1 MRLPMA
7 TPIRS
12 SGNSGAPRPKKRN
25 RISFHFL
32 LQGKKIMVH
41 YDDFLSHSSTGEPMS
56 DHIAAIGAI
65 AAKYD
70 NDPTRLLDMLLAVQE
85 QERYVSDAATRLLA
99 QELGLSWG
107 DIQQTVSFYH
117 LLSQEPRG
125 KYTVYLNNGPVSIM
139 QGYDEVAAAFAEA
152 TGCTF
157 GSVTADGCIGLFSTA
172 DMGMGDQEVAA
183 LINGTVFTHL
193 TPEKARILVKA
204 MQKDMPIQDI
214 QDMITDTGYGDGNN
228 SLPPIGSMVRNNI
241 QKSGPVCF
249 GPYQAGAALRKCVA
263 QSPEEVLA
271 EIKASKLRGRGGAG
285 FPTGMKWELCAK
297 AEGPE
302 RCVVANA
309 DEGEPG
315 TFKDRVLLTER
326 AQLLFEGMAVC
337 AYAIKAATGTLYLRG
352 EYAYL
357 KDYLEQ
363 VLEQMRLENLLGK
376 NIAGTSGTSG
386 FDFDIR
392 VQLGAGSYVCGEE
405 SALLESAEGRR
416 GEPRNRPPFPA
427 QSGFHTMPTVIDNV
441 ETLAATVQIIDK
453 GAAWFRS
460 LGTEESTG
468 TKVLSISGDCDRPGV
483 YEVEF
488 GITLGELL
496 TLAGARD
503 PQAVQVGGPSGRCLN
518 AAAKETAISFEGC
531 PSAGAILIIGAQH
544 DLLTIIDNFM
554 AFFTEESCGSCVP
567 CRTGTWM
574 LRNTLRRIMQGKG
587 TREDLTSMRQLS
599 AVMQKTT
606 KCGLGHTAPNP
617 ILNTLDNFPHLYDA
631 LIPEQTS
638 IRAFDLEASVQA
650 SNLAVGRAS
659 VVKKEQV

>member
-1 MRLPMA
+1 
-7 TPIRS
+7 
-12 SGNSGAPRPKKRN
+12 
-25 RISFHFL
+25 
-32 LQGKKIMVH
+32 
-41 YDDFLSHSSTGEPMS
+41 MS
-56 DHIAAIGAI
+56 DHIAAISAI
-65 AAKYD
+65 AAKYA
-70 NDPTRLLDMLLAVQE
+70 NDPTRLLDMLLAIQ
-85 QERYVSDAATRLLA
+85 QQDRYISDSVVRQLA
-99 QELGLSWG
+99 QELGLSWA

-117 LLSQEPRG
+117 LLSQKPRG
-125 KYTVYLNNGPVSIM
+125 KYTIYLNNGPVSIM

-152 TGCTF
+152 AGCPI
-157 GSVTADGCIGLFSTA
+157 GSVTADGCIGFFSTA

-183 LINGTVFTHL
+183 LINGTVFTNL
-193 TPEKARILVKA
+193 TPEKARTLVKA
-204 MQKDMPIQDI
+204 MQEGVPV
-214 QDMITDTGYGDGNN
+214 QDMVTDDTEYGKYGDGNN
-228 SLPPIGSMVRNNI
+228 SLPSIRSMVRNNL
-241 QKSGPVCF
+241 KKPGPVCF
-249 GPYQAGAALRKCVA
+249 GPYQPGAALQKCVT
-263 QSPEEVLA
+263 QSPEEVLS

-357 KDYLEQ
+357 KAYLEQ

-496 TLAGARD
+496 DMAGARD

-518 AAAKETAISFEGC
+518 AAAKDTAISFEGC

-554 AFFTEESCGSCVP
+554 TFFTDESCGSCVP
-567 CRTGTWM
+567 CRIGTWM

-631 LIPEQTS
+631 LIPEQS
-638 IRAFDLEASVQA
+638 DIRSFDLDAAVQA
-650 SNLAVGRAS
+650 SNTAVGRES
-659 VVKKEQV
+659 VPEEEQI

>member
-1 MRLPMA
+1 
-7 TPIRS
+7 
-12 SGNSGAPRPKKRN
+12 
-25 RISFHFL
+25 
-32 LQGKKIMVH
+32 
-41 YDDFLSHSSTGEPMS
+41 MS

-70 NDPTRLLDMLLAVQE
+70 NDPTRLLDMLLTVQE
-85 QERYVSDAATRLLA
+85 QDRYISDSVVRQLA
-99 QELGLSWG
+99 QKLGLSWA

-117 LLSQEPRG
+117 LFSQKPRG

-152 TGCTF
+152 AGCSI
-157 GSVTADGCIGLFSTA
+157 GSVTADGCIGIFSTA

-183 LINGTVFTHL
+183 LINGSVFTNL

-204 MQKDMPIQDI
+204 MQEDVPIQDI
-214 QDMITDTGYGDGNN
+214 QDMVTENTGYGDGNN
-228 SLPPIGSMVRNNI
+228 SLPSIRSMVRNNLR
-241 QKSGPVCF
+241 KPGPVCF
-249 GPYQAGAALRKCVA
+249 GPYQPGAALRKCIN
-263 QSPEEVLA
+263 QSPKEVLA

-326 AQLLFEGMAVC
+326 ARLLFEGMTVC
-337 AYAIKAATGTLYLRG
+337 AYAIKATTGALYLRG

-363 VLEQMRLENLLGK
+363 VLEQMRSENLLGK
-376 NIAGTSGTSG
+376 DIVGTSG

-441 ETLAATVQIIDK
+441 ETLTSAAQIIDK
-453 GAAWFRS
+453 GATWFS
-460 LGTEESTG
+460 GMGTEESTG

-496 TLAGARD
+496 TLAGAHD

-531 PSAGAILIIGAQH
+531 PSAGAILIIGAQR

-554 AFFTEESCGSCVP
+554 EFFTEESCGSCVP
-567 CRTGTWM
+567 CRTGTWI
-574 LRNTLRRIMQGKG
+574 LRNTLRRIMQGQG

-606 KCGLGHTAPNP
+606 KCGLGHTAPKP
-617 ILNTLDNFPHLYDA
+617 ILNTMDDFPHLYDA
-631 LIPEQTS
+631 LIPEQS
-638 IRAFDLEASVQA
+638 DIRFFDLETAVQA
-650 SNLAVGRAS
+650 ANTAVGKTS
-659 VVKKEQV
+659 VHKEEQV

>member
-1 MRLPMA
+1 
-7 TPIRS
+7 
-12 SGNSGAPRPKKRN
+12 
-25 RISFHFL
+25 
-32 LQGKKIMVH
+32 
-41 YDDFLSHSSTGEPMS
+41 MS
-56 DHIAAIGAI
+56 DRIAAIA
-65 AAKYD
+65 ALTAKYD
-70 NDPTRLLDMLLAVQE
+70 NDPTRLLDILLAVQK
-85 QERYVSDAATRLLA
+85 QERCISDTAARQIA
-99 QELGLSWG
+99 RAVGLSWA
-107 DIQQTVSFYH
+107 DIEQTVSFYH
-117 LLSQEPRG
+117 LLSQKPRG
-125 KYTVYLNNGPVSIM
+125 QYTVYLNNGPVSIM
-139 QGYDEVAAAFAEA
+139 QGYDEVAAAFSEA
-152 TGCTF
+152 AGCPI

-183 LINGTVFTHL
+183 LINGTVFTCL
-193 TPEKARILVKA
+193 TPEKAKALVKA
-204 MQKDMPIQDI
+204 MQEGMPV
-214 QDMITDTGYGDGNN
+214 QDMATKDTEYGDGNN
-228 SLPPIGSMVRNNI
+228 SLPSIRSMVRNNLR
-241 QKSGPVCF
+241 KPGPVCF
-249 GPYQAGAALRKCVA
+249 GPYQAGAALRKCVTQA
-263 QSPEEVLA
+263 PEEILA
-271 EIKASKLRGRGGAG
+271 EIKTSKLRGRGGAG

-337 AYAIKAATGTLYLRG
+337 AYAIKATTGALYLRG

-363 VLEQMRLENLLGK
+363 VLEQMRSENLLGRD
-376 NIAGTSGTSG
+376 IAGKPG

-405 SALLESAEGRR
+405 SALLESAEGKR

-441 ETLAATVQIIDK
+441 ETLTSAAQIIDK
-453 GAAWFRS
+453 GAAWFS
-460 LGTEESTG
+460 SMGTEESTG

-488 GITLGELL
+488 GITVGELL
-496 TLAGARD
+496 DMAGARD

-518 AAAKETAISFEGC
+518 AAARDTAISFEGC

-567 CRTGTWM
+567 CRAGTLM
-574 LRNTLRRIMQGKG
+574 LRNTLRHIMQGQG
-587 TREDLTSMRQLS
+587 TREDLISMRQLS

-606 KCGLGHTAPNP
+606 KCGLGHTAANP

-631 LIPEQTS
+631 LIPQQTD
-638 IRAFDLEASVQA
+638 IRSFDLKAAVQA

-659 VVKKEQV
+659 VAKEEQV

>member
-1 MRLPMA
+1 MP
-7 TPIRS
+7 
-12 SGNSGAPRPKKRN
+12 
-25 RISFHFL
+25 
-32 LQGKKIMVH
+32 
-41 YDDFLSHSSTGEPMS
+41 

-85 QERYVSDAATRLLA
+85 QDRYISDSVARQLA
-99 QELGLSWG
+99 QELDLSWG

-117 LLSQEPRG
+117 LLSQKPRG

-139 QGYDEVAAAFAEA
+139 QGFDEVAAAFAEA
-152 TGCTF
+152 AGCSF
-157 GSVTADGCIGLFSTA
+157 GSVTADGRIGLFTTA

-183 LINGTVFTHL
+183 LINNVVFTNL
-193 TPEKARILVKA
+193 TPEKARILVEA
-204 MQKDMPIQDI
+204 MQKDMPVQDI
-214 QDMITDTGYGDGNN
+214 QDMITEGYGDGNN
-228 SLPPIGSMVRNNI
+228 SLPSIHSMVCNNL
-241 QKSGPVCF
+241 KKPGPVCF
-249 GPYQAGAALRKCVA
+249 GPHQAGAALRKCVT
-263 QSPEEVLA
+263 QTPEEVLA
-271 EIKASKLRGRGGAG
+271 EVKASKLRGRGGAG

-297 AEGPE
+297 AQGPD

-337 AYAIKAATGTLYLRG
+337 AYAIKATTGTLYLRG

-357 KDYLEQ
+357 KAYLEQ
-363 VLEQMRLENLLGK
+363 VLEQMRSDNLLGK
-376 NIAGTSGTSG
+376 DIAGKPG

-427 QSGFHTMPTVIDNV
+427 QKGYLGMPTMIDNV
-441 ETLAATVQIIDK
+441 ESLISAAQIIDK
-453 GAAWFRS
+453 GSVWFS
-460 LGTEESTG
+460 SMGTEESTG
-468 TKVLSISGDCDRPGV
+468 TKVLSISGDCDRPGI

-488 GITLGELL
+488 GITIGELL
-496 TLAGARD
+496 DMAGARN
-503 PQAVQVGGPSGRCLN
+503 PQAVQVGGPSGRCLP
-518 AAAKETAISFEGC
+518 AVAQDTPICFEGC
-531 PSAGAILIIGAQH
+531 PSAGAFLIIGTER
-544 DLLTIIDNFM
+544 DLLEIIDNFM

-574 LRNTLRRIMQGKG
+574 LRNTLRRIMHGQG
-587 TREDLTSMRQLS
+587 TQEDLTSMRQLS

-617 ILNTLDNFPHLYDA
+617 ILNTLDDFPHLYDA
-631 LIPEQTS
+631 LIPKQTD
-638 IRAFDLEASVQA
+638 IRSFDLEAAVQD
-650 SNLAVGRAS
+650 SNLAVGRTS
-659 VVKKEQV
+659 VTKEEQV

>member
-1 MRLPMA
+1 
-7 TPIRS
+7 
-12 SGNSGAPRPKKRN
+12 
-25 RISFHFL
+25 
-32 LQGKKIMVH
+32 
-41 YDDFLSHSSTGEPMS
+41 MS
-56 DHIAAIGAI
+56 DHIAAIDAI

-99 QELGLSWG
+99 QKLGLSWG

-139 QGYDEVAAAFAEA
+139 QGYAEVAAAFAEA
-152 TGCTF
+152 AGCPI
-157 GSVTADGCIGLFSTA
+157 GSVTADGCIGFFSTA

-183 LINGTVFTHL
+183 LINGTVFTNL
-193 TPEKARILVKA
+193 TPEKARTLVKA
-204 MQKDMPIQDI
+204 MQGGVPV
-214 QDMITDTGYGDGNN
+214 QDMVTDNTEYGKYGDGNN
-228 SLPPIGSMVRNNI
+228 SLPSIHSMVCNNLI
-241 QKSGPVCF
+241 KPGPVCF

-357 KDYLEQ
+357 KAYLEQ

-376 NIAGTSGTSG
+376 DIAGQSG

-453 GAAWFRS
+453 GATWFRS

-503 PQAVQVGGPSGRCLN
+503 PQAAQVGGPSGRCLN
-518 AAAKETAISFEGC
+518 AAARDTAISFEGC

-574 LRNTLRRIMQGKG
+574 LRNTLRRIMHGQG

-606 KCGLGHTAPNP
+606 KCGLGHTAANP

-631 LIPEQTS
+631 LIPEQTD
-638 IRAFDLEASVQA
+638 IRSFDLEAAVQA
-650 SNLAVGRAS
+650 SNLTVGRAS
-659 VVKKEQV
+659 VAKEEQV

>member
-1 MRLPMA
+1 
-7 TPIRS
+7 
-12 SGNSGAPRPKKRN
+12 
-25 RISFHFL
+25 
-32 LQGKKIMVH
+32 
-41 YDDFLSHSSTGEPMS
+41 MS
-56 DHIAAIGAI
+56 DHIAAIDAI

-85 QERYVSDAATRLLA
+85 QDRSVSDSVVRQLA
-99 QELGLSWG
+99 QELDLSWG

-117 LLSQEPRG
+117 LLSQKPRG

-139 QGYDEVAAAFAEA
+139 QGYDEVAAAFAQA
-152 TGCTF
+152 AGCPI
-157 GSVTADGCIGLFSTA
+157 GSVTADGCIGLFATA

-183 LINGTVFTHL
+183 LINGTVFTCL
-193 TPEKARILVKA
+193 TPEKARTLVKA
-204 MQKDMPIQDI
+204 MQEGVPIQD
-214 QDMITDTGYGDGNN
+214 MVTDNAEYGDGNN
-228 SLPPIGSMVRNNI
+228 SLPSIRSMVRNNL
-241 QKSGPVCF
+241 KKPGPVCF
-249 GPYQAGAALRKCVA
+249 GPYQAGAALRKCVS
-263 QSPEEVLA
+263 QSPKEVLA
-271 EIKASKLRGRGGAG
+271 EIKDSKLRGRGGAG

-326 AQLLFEGMAVC
+326 AQLLFEGMVVC

-352 EYAYL
+352 EYTYL
-357 KDYLEQ
+357 KAHLEEM
-363 VLEQMRLENLLGK
+363 LEQMRSVNLLGK
-376 NIAGTSGTSG
+376 NIAGKAG
-386 FDFDIR
+386 FNFDIR

-441 ETLAATVQIIDK
+441 ETLTSAAQIIDK
-453 GAAWFRS
+453 GAAWFS
-460 LGTEESTG
+460 GMGTEESTG

-488 GITLGELL
+488 GITIGELL
-496 TLAGARD
+496 DMAGAHD

-518 AAAKETAISFEGC
+518 AAARDTAISFEGC

-567 CRTGTWM
+567 CRAGTWM

-617 ILNTLDNFPHLYDA
+617 ILNTMDNFPHLYDA
-631 LIPEQTS
+631 LIPEQTG
-638 IRAFDLEASVQA
+638 IRAFDVEASVQA

>member
-1 MRLPMA
+1 
-7 TPIRS
+7 
-12 SGNSGAPRPKKRN
+12 
-25 RISFHFL
+25 
-32 LQGKKIMVH
+32 
-41 YDDFLSHSSTGEPMS
+41 MS
-56 DHIAAIGAI
+56 DHIAAIDAI
-65 AAKYD
+65 AEKYD

-85 QERYVSDAATRLLA
+85 QERSVSDAAARLLA
-99 QELGLSWG
+99 QKLGLSWG

-139 QGYDEVAAAFAEA
+139 QGYQEVAAAFAEA
-152 TGCTF
+152 AGCSF
-157 GSVTADGCIGLFSTA
+157 GSVTADGRIGLFTTA

-183 LINGTVFTHL
+183 LINGTVFTNL
-193 TPEKARILVKA
+193 TPDKARILVEA
-204 MQKDMPIQDI
+204 MQKGVPAQNIQDI
-214 QDMITDTGYGDGNN
+214 QGMITKNTENTGYGDGNN
-228 SLPPIGSMVRNNI
+228 SLPSIHSMVCNNLR
-241 QKSGPVCF
+241 KPGPVCF
-249 GPYQAGAALRKCVA
+249 GPYQAGAALRKCVT

-271 EIKASKLRGRGGAG
+271 EVKASKLRGRGGAG

-337 AYAIKAATGTLYLRG
+337 AYAIKATTGTLYLRG

-363 VLEQMRLENLLGK
+363 VLEQMRSDNLLGK
-376 NIAGTSGTSG
+376 DIAGKPG

-453 GAAWFRS
+453 GATWFRS

-468 TKVLSISGDCDRPGV
+468 TKVLSISGDCDRP
-483 YEVEF
+483 
-488 GITLGELL
+488 
-496 TLAGARD
+496 
-503 PQAVQVGGPSGRCLN
+503 
-518 AAAKETAISFEGC
+518 
-531 PSAGAILIIGAQH
+531 
-544 DLLTIIDNFM
+544 
-554 AFFTEESCGSCVP
+554 
-567 CRTGTWM
+567 
-574 LRNTLRRIMQGKG
+574 
-587 TREDLTSMRQLS
+587 
-599 AVMQKTT
+599 
-606 KCGLGHTAPNP
+606 
-617 ILNTLDNFPHLYDA
+617 
-631 LIPEQTS
+631 
-638 IRAFDLEASVQA
+638 
-650 SNLAVGRAS
+650 
-659 VVKKEQV
+659 